1 MEILENNLFEAAA
14 EGNVNSLK
22 KLLQED
28 PIILDRVIVNNFSD
42 TPVHVAAIL
51 GHVDFVREILG
62 RKPEFTRELNTRLSS
77 PLHLAS
83 AKGHSEVVRVLL
95 SANSQMC
102 LARDRNGLTPLH
114 LAAIKGRID
123 VVKELVRA
131 KPDAALVTVDRGQS
145 ILHLCVKYYQLEALK
160 LLVQT
165 IGDQEFTNSKDS
177 DGNTILHL
185 GVADKQIETVDFLL
199 KVSATEVN
207 ARNLSGMTPMDILI
221 RSRKDVRDEEIEE
234 SLKRGGALGS
244 MQNNSSV
251 HNNRYMASPGSH
263 MFFDQPDLSSNIPKN
278 SWKKMFKQH
287 ENWLE
292 KKRSALM
299 VVASLIA
306 TMAFQVGVNPP
317 SGVWQETS
325 STPDSQ
331 GNPATDFH
339 YAGFSI
345 LAHNYPKTYERFLI
359 ANTTGFIASLSIILL
374 LMSGL
379 PIRSRIFM
387 WILMVITWIAI
398 TALALTYLASIIVL
412 TPERERQKQ
421 SILFVIGFTVLIWLG
436 LMALLLIAHTI
447 RLIIKIVRKLIKSL
461 SPKRRIPGQG
471 FTSRGSV

>member
-1 MEILENNLFEAAA
+1 METLENKLFEAAA

-22 KLLQED
+22 NLLQED

-51 GHVDFVREILG
+51 GHVDFVREIL
-62 RKPEFTRELNTRLSS
+62 RRRPEFARELNTRLSS

-83 AKGHSEVVRVLL
+83 AKGHTEVVRVLL
-95 SANSQMC
+95 SDNSQIC

-123 VVKELVRA
+123 VVKELVQA
-131 KPDAALVTVDRGQS
+131 KPDAAIVTVDRGQT
-145 ILHLCVKYYQLEALK
+145 ILHLCVKYNQLDALK

-185 GVADKQIETVDFLL
+185 GVADKQVETVEFLL

-221 RSRKDVRDEEIEE
+221 RSRKNVRDEEIEE
-234 SLKRGGALGS
+234 SLKRGGAFGS

-251 HNNRYMASPGSH
+251 HKNRNMETPGSYL
-263 MFFDQPDLSSNIPKN
+263 FFDQPDLNSNIPKN
-278 SWKKMFKQH
+278 SWKRMFKQH
-287 ENWLE
+287 DNWLE
-292 KKRSALM
+292 EKRSALM

-317 SGVWQETS
+317 SGVWQDNS
-325 STPDSQ
+325 KPDSQ
-331 GNPATDFH
+331 
-339 YAGFSI
+339 
-345 LAHNYPKTYERFLI
+345 
-359 ANTTGFIASLSIILL
+359 
-374 LMSGL
+374 
-379 PIRSRIFM
+379 
-387 WILMVITWIAI
+387 
-398 TALALTYLASIIVL
+398 ALAWTYLASISVL
-412 TPERERQKQ
+412 TPEKDSEKQ
-421 SILFVIGFTVLIWLG
+421 PFILVITITICIWLA

-461 SPKRRIPGQG
+461 SPNRRIPGQG
-471 FTSRGSV
+471 FTSHGSA

>member
-83 AKGHSEVVRVLL
+83 AKGHTEVVRVLL

-102 LARDRNGLTPLH
+102 LARDRKGLTPLH

-123 VVKELVRA
+123 VVEELVRA
-131 KPDAALVTVDRGQS
+131 KPDAALVTVDRGQT
-145 ILHLCVKYYQLEALK
+145 ILHLCVKYYQLEVLK
-160 LLVQT
+160 LLLET

-185 GVADKQIETVDFLL
+185 AVADKQVETVDFLL
-199 KVSATEVN
+199 KASATEVN

-221 RSRKDVRDEEIEE
+221 RSRKDVRDKEIEE
-234 SLKRGGALGS
+234 SLKRGGALS

-251 HNNRYMASPGSH
+251 HNNRYMASPSSY

-287 ENWLE
+287 DNWLE
-292 KKRSALM
+292 EKRSALM

-317 SGVWQETS
+317 SGVWQET
-325 STPDSQ
+325 DSQ

-339 YAGFSI
+339 YAGYSI
-345 LAHNYPKTYERFLI
+345 LAHNYPPTYEKFLI
-359 ANTTGFIASLSIILL
+359 YNTTGFIASLSIILL

-379 PIRSRIFM
+379 PIRRRIFL

-398 TALALTYLASIIVL
+398 TALALTYLLSIWVL
-412 TPERERQKQ
+412 TPEKESR
-421 SILFVIGFTVLIWLG
+421 IPIGFTVLIWLG
-436 LMALLLIAHTI
+436 LMALLLVAHTI
-447 RLIIKIVRKLIKSL
+447 RLIIKIVRKLIKAL
-461 SPKRRIPGQG
+461 SPQRRIPGQG

>member
-1 MEILENNLFEAAA
+1 MDTLENNLFEAAA

-28 PIILDRVIVNNFSD
+28 PIILDRVIVNNFFD

-51 GHVDFVREILG
+51 GHVDFVREIL
-62 RKPEFTRELNTRLSS
+62 RRRPEFTRELNARLSS

-83 AKGHSEVVRVLL
+83 AKGYTEVVRVLL
-95 SANSQMC
+95 SANSHMC

-131 KPDAALVTVDRGQS
+131 KPDAALVTVDRGQT

-165 IGDQEFTNSKDS
+165 IGDQDFTNSKDS

-185 GVADKQIETVDFLL
+185 GVADKQVETVDFLF

-207 ARNLSGMTPMDILI
+207 ARNISGMTPMDILI
-221 RSRKDVRDEEIEE
+221 RSRKDVKDEEIEE
-234 SLKRGGALGS
+234 SLKRGGAFGS

-251 HNNRYMASPGSH
+251 HNNRNMESPGSYL
-263 MFFDQPDLSSNIPKN
+263 FFDQPDLTSNIPKN

-287 ENWLE
+287 DNWLE

-317 SGVWQETS
+317 SGVWQDT

-331 GNPATDFH
+331 GNPATDLH

-398 TALALTYLASIIVL
+398 TALALTYLVSIMVL
-412 TPERERQKQ
+412 APDKEIEKQ
-421 SILFVIGFTVLIWLG
+421 SFLIGIGFAVLIWLA

-461 SPKRRIPGQG
+461 SPNKRIPGQG